1 MSLDAADPIGRE
13 ADDPALAARRQLEIL
28 FRQKAPAL
36 VRFLRRR
43 TGQEE
48 AQDLAQEAFLRL
60 TRAADSRVLQKPEAY
75 LARIARNLLRDR
87 AKSVSGYHER
97 THAALEPELYAANDG
112 DPHLALEARQ
122 LLDRLEQAMMRLPA
136 KTREVYLRH
145 RIDDQPYAEIARDL
159 GIGVSAV
166 EKHMMKA
173 IALVDR
179 HRKRS

>member
-1 MSLDAADPIGRE
+1 VSLEATDPINRDR
-13 ADDPALAARRQLEIL
+13 DDPAAAARRQLDAL
-28 FRQKAPAL
+28 FRRQAPAL

-43 TGQEE
+43 TGREE

-60 TRAADSRVLQKPEAY
+60 TRAAATNDLQKPEAY

-97 THAALEPELYAANDG
+97 SHAVLDPDRHATSDG

-122 LLDRLEQAMMRLPA
+122 LLARHEAALLKLKPR
-136 KTREVYLRH
+136 TREIYLRH
-145 RIDDQPYAEIARDL
+145 RLDGQTYPQIAAAL

-173 IALVDR
+173 IAMVDR
-179 HRKRS
+179 QLGQP